1 MSPGRRQGVDAGSR
15 ARPRSP
21 GDHAGAAHG
30 AHDAGFTLRVYAK
43 DKRDEATIVKDVLAR
58 AAGANVG
65 S

>member
-1 MSPGRRQGVDAGSR
+1 MSTPAR
-15 ARPRSP
+15 ADLDPR
-21 GDHAGAAHG
+21 DHAGAAHG
-30 AHDAGFTLRVYAK
+30 AHRRGFTLRVYAK